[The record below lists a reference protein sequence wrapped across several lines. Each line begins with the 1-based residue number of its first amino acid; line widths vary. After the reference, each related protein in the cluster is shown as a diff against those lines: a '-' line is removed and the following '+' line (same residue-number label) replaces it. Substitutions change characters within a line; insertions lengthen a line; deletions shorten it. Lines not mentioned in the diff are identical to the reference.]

1 MKILLTGGTGFVGQH
16 IYHHLQAASHEIVIL
31 SRKTN
36 CDLLDYRA
44 VSQFVNKTNPEVL
57 VHLAWD
63 VTHGEYWT
71 SPQNDVYK
79 KASIHLFESFL
90 QNGPKKI
97 IGAGTCAEYPPSNKA
112 MAEDYSVDYKRL
124 TPYGRA
130 KREVFEWLVSHCN
143 DFTWFRIFGVY
154 GNGENPNR
162 FFPKVLKAIQNDES
176 FHIQTPDVFYD
187 YVSIEKIAEFVVWA
201 IKNKGIGAVN
211 MGTGVSHSMQ
221 EWHEFIKYDYHHV
234 GVQSDVKP
242 HMNSHIANCEKLIQS
257 YGDLNK

>member
-1 MKILLTGGTGFVGQH
+1 MRILLTGGTGFIGQH
-16 IYHHLQAASHEIVIL
+16 IYHNLQDASHEVVVL

-36 CDLLDYRA
+36 CDLLDHTA
-44 VSQFVNKTNPEVL
+44 VAQFVDKTNPDIL

-71 SPQNDVYK
+71 SPQNDIYK

-90 QNGPKKI
+90 KQGPKKI
-97 IGAGTCAEYPPSNKA
+97 IGAGTCAEYPPSNKP
-112 MAEDYSVDYKRL
+112 MTEDDIVDNKIL

-130 KREVFEWLVSHCN
+130 KRGVFEWLASNCD

-154 GNGENPNR
+154 GDGESPDR
-162 FFPKVLKAIQNDES
+162 FFPKVLKAIQNDKS

-187 YVSIEKIAEFVVWA
+187 YVSVEKIAKFVVWA

-211 MGTGVSHSMQ
+211 MGTGVSYSMHR
-221 EWHEFIKYDYHHV
+221 WYEFIKHNYHHV
-234 GVQSDVKP
+234 RVQSDVKP
-242 HMNSHIANCEKLIQS
+242 NMNSHIANCEKLIRT
-257 YGDLNK
+257 YGELNK